1 MITEGTKVNACLGKK
16 GQPRKRPEPGI
27 IQKDAFFGS
36 RSATRS
42 RAEQTADTDQA
53 EDPVQGVDC
62 LSQLQGQAGIHGCCP
77 EAQASL
83 SILGDEVSYR
93 TVPA

>member
-1 MITEGTKVNACLGKK
+1 MFREERTAKEETRTRNH
-16 GQPRKRPEPGI
+16 P
-27 IQKDAFFGS
+27 KDAFFGS

-62 LSQLQGQAGIHGCCP
+62 LSQLQGRAGIHGCCL